1 MTLARSIAVP
11 AIALLIAFASV
22 RPGVAANAGA
32 MATFNQFIDGF
43 NKGDAKTAVAACA
56 SPASVIDE
64 FPPHHWQ
71 GATACADWFR
81 AFDAVAKGAGITNAT
96 VTLGKPWHVDV
107 SGDVAYIVAPATY
120 AYKVRGKPAS
130 ESGIF
135 TLSLTR
141 GAAGWRITAWA
152 WAKH

>member
-11 AIALLIAFASV
+11 AIGLLIAFASAH
-22 RPGVAANAGA
+22 PAVAADAGA
-32 MATFNQFIDGF
+32 MTAVNQFIDGF
-43 NKGDAKTAVAACA
+43 NKGDAKMATAACA
-56 SPASVIDE
+56 SPASVIDK

-71 GATACADWFR
+71 GATACADWLR
-81 AFDAVAKGAGITNAT
+81 AFDAVAKSAGITNAA

-107 SGDVAYIVAPATY
+107 SGDVAYVVVPATY
-120 AYKVRGKPAS
+120 AYKLHGKPTS

-135 TLSLTR
+135 TLSLKR